1 MEKNQNYSELK
12 WNFADFINTIDEIL
26 VKDNSNV
33 DFMIELISNSL
44 NDGIENPF
52 NTDNKNNL
60 KRYLNSEKLPKPK
73 ARLIK
78 KNFSRKKLAS
88 YFDSLFKNSEDEQD
102 VNDLCCEFFP
112 NDENVTFKNLAEEL
126 TKLFFQIVRKRIQE
140 KDRRNQK
147 TENLSSLEDEKDFEK
162 KLKETVKT
170 LCNIKSANDIEEY
183 ISSVT
188 YIERKIPDDYFL
200 CCEVQNYVTKFY
212 KKINQFFCE
221 EQKEGA
227 IPSDFILK
235 SVNNQYKKLKE
246 NITSKQEIFDSMV
259 NYFLTKTGLSDS
271 YFRYMKCIVAY
282 FVQLCE
288 VFDVTTK

>member
-26 VKDNSNV
+26 VKDTSSV
-33 DFMIELISNSL
+33 DFMIELVSNSL
-44 NDGIENPF
+44 RDGIENPF

-73 ARLIK
+73 ARFIK
-78 KNFSRKKLAS
+78 KNFSRKKLTS
-88 YFDSLFKNSEDEQD
+88 YFNLLFENDEDEQD
-102 VNDLCCEFFP
+102 VNDLCQEFFP
-112 NDENVTFKNLAEEL
+112 NDENVTFQNIAEEL
-126 TKLFFQIVRKRIQE
+126 TELFFKIIKKRVQE

-200 CCEVQNYVTKFY
+200 CNEIQNYVTKFY

-235 SVNNQYKKLKE
+235 SVNNHYKKLKE
-246 NITSKQEIFDSMV
+246 NITSKQEIFDSMA
-259 NYFLTKTGLSDS
+259 NYFLTKTGLPDS

>member
-26 VKDNSNV
+26 VKDTSSV
-33 DFMIELISNSL
+33 DFMIELVSNSL
-44 NDGIENPF
+44 RDGIENPF

-73 ARLIK
+73 ARFIK

-88 YFDSLFKNSEDEQD
+88 YFNLLFENDDNEDN

-126 TKLFFQIVRKRIQE
+126 TKLFLQIVRKRIQE
-140 KDRRNQK
+140 KDGRNQK
-147 TENLSSLEDEKDFEK
+147 TENLISLDDEKDFEK

-200 CCEVQNYVTKFY
+200 CNEIQNYVTKFY

-246 NITSKQEIFDSMV
+246 NITSKQEIFDSMA
-259 NYFLTKTGLSDS
+259 NYFLTKTGLPDS